1 MKPGCTLFLLLF
13 SALTASITAHAQLSS
28 STTTAPYLLAGSP
41 TFDLSISQ
49 FRENFNRQNPDLPLN
64 EFRAIE
70 NSRDKANLT
79 RAASKINEN
88 LYASTALERG
98 TLKVKSMQITWLPI
112 QGPEQKA
119 AKAKALEYMAAIIRT
134 VAPLLTK
141 EQSQKKLQKML
152 IAGKGKHYYAETE
165 GAVRYVV
172 ADNGEKGLT
181 FAVEPI
187 KLALSENLEG
197 GELMTKKQ
205 SLSGDESL
213 YCFTDHAALTS
224 GHLP

>member
-1 MKPGCTLFLLLF
+1 MKPVCTLFLLLF

-172 ADNGEKGLT
+172 ADNGEKGLN

-197 GELMTKKQ
+197 
-205 SLSGDESL
+205 
-213 YCFTDHAALTS
+213 AN
-224 GHLP
+224 

>member
-172 ADNGEKGLT
+172 ADNGEKELT

-197 GELMTKKQ
+197 
-205 SLSGDESL
+205 
-213 YCFTDHAALTS
+213 AN
-224 GHLP
+224 

>member
-119 AKAKALEYMAAIIRT
+119 AKTKAQEYMAAIIRT

-187 KLALSENLEG
+187 KLTLSENLEG
-197 GELMTKKQ
+197 
-205 SLSGDESL
+205 
-213 YCFTDHAALTS
+213 AN
-224 GHLP
+224 

>member
-1 MKPGCTLFLLLF
+1 MKPVCTLFLLLF

-152 IAGKGKHYYAETE
+152 IAGKGKHYYTETE

-197 GELMTKKQ
+197 
-205 SLSGDESL
+205 
-213 YCFTDHAALTS
+213 AN
-224 GHLP
+224 

>member
-197 GELMTKKQ
+197 
-205 SLSGDESL
+205 
-213 YCFTDHAALTS
+213 AN
-224 GHLP
+224 

>member
-13 SALTASITAHAQLSS
+13 SALTASIMAHAQLSS

-197 GELMTKKQ
+197 
-205 SLSGDESL
+205 
-213 YCFTDHAALTS
+213 AN
-224 GHLP
+224 

>member
-1 MKPGCTLFLLLF
+1 MKPGCSLFLMLF
-13 SALTASITAHAQLSS
+13 SAMTFSVTALSAEPLVAP
-28 STTTAPYLLAGSP
+28 TAPYLLAGAP

-49 FRENFNRQNPDLPLN
+49 FRENFNQQNPKLSLN
-64 EFRAIE
+64 EFRSIDS
-70 NSRDKANLT
+70 SRDKANLT

-98 TLKVKSMQITWLPI
+98 TLKIKSMQITWLPI

-119 AKAKALEYMAAIIRT
+119 AKAKALEYMTAVIRT

-141 EQSQKKLQKML
+141 EQSQKKLQRL
-152 IAGKGKHYYAETE
+152 LAAGKNKRYYAETE
-165 GAVRYVV
+165 GAIRYVV

-187 KLALSENLEG
+187 KLALSEDLEG
-197 GELMTKKQ
+197 LN
-205 SLSGDESL
+205 
-213 YCFTDHAALTS
+213 
-224 GHLP
+224 

>member
-1 MKPGCTLFLLLF
+1 MKPGCTLLLLLF
-13 SALTASITAHAQLSS
+13 SVISVSTTVQAAEP
-28 STTTAPYLLAGSP
+28 STTTAPYLLAGAP

-49 FRENFNRQNPDLPLN
+49 FRENFNSQNPKLSLN
-64 EFRAIE
+64 EFRAIDS
-70 NSRDKANLT
+70 SRDKANLT

-98 TLKVKSMQITWLPI
+98 TLKIKSMQITWLPI

-119 AKAKALEYMAAIIRT
+119 ARTKALEYMAAVIRS

-141 EQSQKKLQKML
+141 EQSQKKLQRLL
-152 IAGKGKHYYAETE
+152 IAGKNKRYYAETE
-165 GAVRYVV
+165 GAIRYVV

-187 KLALSENLEG
+187 KLALSEGLEG
-197 GELMTKKQ
+197 ANK
-205 SLSGDESL
+205 
-213 YCFTDHAALTS
+213 
-224 GHLP
+224 

>member
-165 GAVRYVV
+165 GEVRYVV

-187 KLALSENLEG
+187 KLTLSENLEG
-197 GELMTKKQ
+197 
-205 SLSGDESL
+205 
-213 YCFTDHAALTS
+213 AN
-224 GHLP
+224 

>member
-13 SALTASITAHAQLSS
+13 SALTASITAHAHLSS

-197 GELMTKKQ
+197 
-205 SLSGDESL
+205 
-213 YCFTDHAALTS
+213 AN
-224 GHLP
+224 

>member
-197 GELMTKKQ
+197 AG
-205 SLSGDESL
+205 
-213 YCFTDHAALTS
+213 AN
-224 GHLP
+224 

>member
-88 LYASTALERG
+88 LYASTTLERG

-197 GELMTKKQ
+197 
-205 SLSGDESL
+205 
-213 YCFTDHAALTS
+213 AN
-224 GHLP
+224 

>member
-172 ADNGEKGLT
+172 ADNGEKGMT

-197 GELMTKKQ
+197 
-205 SLSGDESL
+205 
-213 YCFTDHAALTS
+213 AN
-224 GHLP
+224 

>member
-49 FRENFNRQNPDLPLN
+49 FRENFNCQNPELPLN

-197 GELMTKKQ
+197 
-205 SLSGDESL
+205 
-213 YCFTDHAALTS
+213 AN
-224 GHLP
+224 

>member
-1 MKPGCTLFLLLF
+1 MLHGAGARYAQSEKYADYL
-13 SALTASITAHAQLSS
+13 AAHSG
-28 STTTAPYLLAGSP
+28 AGTESGE
-41 TFDLSISQ
+41 S
-49 FRENFNRQNPDLPLN
+49 E
-64 EFRAIE
+64 
-70 NSRDKANLT
+70 
-79 RAASKINEN
+79 
-88 LYASTALERG
+88 
-98 TLKVKSMQITWLPI
+98 
-112 QGPEQKA
+112 
-119 AKAKALEYMAAIIRT
+119 ALEYMAAIIRT

-197 GELMTKKQ
+197 
-205 SLSGDESL
+205 
-213 YCFTDHAALTS
+213 AN
-224 GHLP
+224 

>member
-13 SALTASITAHAQLSS
+13 SALTARITAHAQLSS

-119 AKAKALEYMAAIIRT
+119 AKAKAQEYMAAIIRT

-197 GELMTKKQ
+197 
-205 SLSGDESL
+205 
-213 YCFTDHAALTS
+213 AN
-224 GHLP
+224 

>member
-88 LYASTALERG
+88 LYVSTALERG

-197 GELMTKKQ
+197 
-205 SLSGDESL
+205 
-213 YCFTDHAALTS
+213 AN
-224 GHLP
+224 

>member
-41 TFDLSISQ
+41 PFDLSISQ

-197 GELMTKKQ
+197 
-205 SLSGDESL
+205 
-213 YCFTDHAALTS
+213 AN
-224 GHLP
+224 

>member
-98 TLKVKSMQITWLPI
+98 TLKVKSMQITWLSI

-187 KLALSENLEG
+187 KLTLSENLEG
-197 GELMTKKQ
+197 
-205 SLSGDESL
+205 
-213 YCFTDHAALTS
+213 AN
-224 GHLP
+224 

>member
-1 MKPGCTLFLLLF
+1 MKPGYTLFLLLF
-13 SALTASITAHAQLSS
+13 SVLTASITARAQLSS

-187 KLALSENLEG
+187 KLTLSENLEG
-197 GELMTKKQ
+197 
-205 SLSGDESL
+205 
-213 YCFTDHAALTS
+213 AN
-224 GHLP
+224 

>member
-70 NSRDKANLT
+70 NSRDKVNLT

-187 KLALSENLEG
+187 KLTLSENLEG
-197 GELMTKKQ
+197 
-205 SLSGDESL
+205 
-213 YCFTDHAALTS
+213 AN
-224 GHLP
+224 

>member
-1 MKPGCTLFLLLF
+1 MKPGCTLLLLLF

-141 EQSQKKLQKML
+141 EQSEKKLQKML

-197 GELMTKKQ
+197 
-205 SLSGDESL
+205 SN
-213 YCFTDHAALTS
+213 
-224 GHLP
+224 

>member
-112 QGPEQKA
+112 QEPEQKA

-197 GELMTKKQ
+197 
-205 SLSGDESL
+205 
-213 YCFTDHAALTS
+213 AN
-224 GHLP
+224 

>member
-172 ADNGEKGLT
+172 ADNSEKGLT

-197 GELMTKKQ
+197 
-205 SLSGDESL
+205 
-213 YCFTDHAALTS
+213 AN
-224 GHLP
+224 